1 MRRCIP
7 TAVETW
13 DFKRTTKARG
23 RLRELLSGV
32 GTGEDHWQAGD
43 AAYHLRRRLTDAELA
58 WLDPAWLALPAIDGA

>member
-13 DFKRTTKARG
+13 DAKRHVRARN

-32 GTGEDHWQAGD
+32 GTGLDYWQAGD
-43 AAYHLRRRLTDAELA
+43 AAYHLRRRLTDAELS